1 MNRLLE
7 GGQLFTSKQYLAKAV
22 EYGDLAKTSVGS
34 AKRREF
40 QALEGRYSVLAVL
53 ADNDELLQEKS
64 AVFSTKQDE
73 TNRTTLAAEDHVLRC
88 LGSCAYYAMEHAAG

>member
-1 MNRLLE
+1 MNRPLE
-7 GGQLFTSKQYLAKAV
+7 RARLFKSKQYLGRAV

-53 ADNDELLQEKS
+53 ADNDELLQEKN
-64 AVFSTKQDE
+64 AVCSTQQDG
-73 TNRTTLAAEDHVLRC
+73 TNRTAAED
-88 LGSCAYYAMEHAAG
+88 

>member
-34 AKRREF
+34 AKRQEL

-53 ADNDELLQEKS
+53 ADNDELLPRKKRGFQ
-64 AVFSTKQDE
+64 
-73 TNRTTLAAEDHVLRC
+73 H
-88 LGSCAYYAMEHAAG
+88 